1 MQTSVGN
8 HTAAVDQVSTGVDG
22 LKAEY
27 VMRASAGGVVGGTV
41 IGADAGDGRGAGV
54 QQ

>member
-8 HTAAVDQVSTGVDG
+8 HTAAIDQISTGVDG

-27 VMRASAGGVVGGTV
+27 VMRASASGVVGGAV
-41 IGADAGDGRGAGV
+41 IGADAGDGRGVGV
-54 QQ
+54 QR